1 MATLEPAKTDLKSF
15 RKPVTFTLT
24 ADRGWGQRLGLIYE
38 DAREGM
44 KLRRLTWALALS
56 DIKLR
61 YRGSAI
67 GPFWLTIS
75 TGVQIGA
82 MAFLYAALFHTD
94 IHTYLPFLAVSLIM
108 WGYLSTLITDGCL
121 CFSTSDAL
129 IKGTRMPFVVHAAR
143 SILRNTIVL
152 GHNVIVV
159 VVVFA
164 IMGVHQ
170 SLSSLMAIPGFLLWV
185 IDGFAL
191 SLALGAICARYRD
204 IPQIVGALMQIA
216 FFITPIMWS
225 PSILKGHRAAEMIV
239 EFNPFVYLLDIV
251 RNPLLG
257 LPVSPAEWGYALGIS
272 AVVILMSLLVFA
284 RTRGRIAF
292 WV

>member
-24 ADRGWGQRLGLIYE
+24 ADQGWGQRLAMLCE
-38 DAREGM
+38 DVKEGI

-94 IHTYLPFLAVSLIM
+94 IHTYLPFLAISIIM
-108 WGYLSTLITDGCL
+108 WGYLSSLITDGCL

-143 SILRNTIVL
+143 SVLRNTIVL
-152 GHNVIVV
+152 GHNIIVV

-170 SLSSLMAIPGFLLWV
+170 SLSSLLAIPGFLLWV

-204 IPQIVGALMQIA
+204 VPQIVAAVMQIA

-225 PSILKGHRAAEMIV
+225 PSILAGHPAAEMIV
-239 EFNPFVYLLDIV
+239 NFNPFVYLLNIV

-257 LPVSPAEWGYALGIS
+257 LPLSVADASWALGIS
-272 AVVILMSLLVFA
+272 ALVIVTSLLVFA